1 MGVVLGKAA
10 HAQQAVHDAG
20 ALVAIDGAELA
31 VARGQIAVGL
41 ERVLV
46 DEDVERTVHGLHAV
60 FRVVQFHGGEHVL
73 RVVAVVAGGLPE
85 VGAGDVRGEDERV
98 AAAEILVAHPV
109 FHLFADEAALG
120 MPEDEAGAGELLNG
134 EQVELLAEQAMVAL
148 LGFFELVEVVVELLL
163 GVERRA
169 VDALE
174 LRVLLVAQPVGSGDV
189 EQLEGLDASGG
200 RDVRAAAEV
209 GELAG
214 LVDRDFFIGLGEL
227 LDEVALHE
235 VAFGL
240 EALQAFGAG
249 QKFARVGQVLLGE
262 LLHLLLDGGEVVGGE
277 GLLAVEVVEESVLG
291 GGAVAELGLGKE
303 FEDGGGHQ
311 VRGGVAED
319 FERFGI
325 ALGEQAEFD
334 VAVEGASEVDRA
346 AGLSPLVLGL
356 IWAARAAS
364 ARRGLMPRAMSR
376 AVVPEGTSLT
386 LPSGSFTWM
395 SSDMNCTYGCGL
407 HRCESSI
414 Q

>member
-1 MGVVLGKAA
+1 MLVVRVPGGKLDLVLVESVDAQDFEGEVDAADDLVFDLLGSAEDVGVVLGKAA

-31 VARGQIAVGL
+31 EAHGQIAVGL

-46 DEDVERTVHGLHAV
+46 DEDVERTVHGLHAI
-60 FRVVQFHGGEHVL
+60 FGVVQLHGGEHVL

-85 VGAGDVRGEDERV
+85 VGAGDVRSEDQRV
-98 AAAEILVAHPV
+98 AAAEVLVAHPV
-109 FHLFADEAALG
+109 FHLLADEAALG

-148 LGFFELVEVVVELLL
+148 LGLFELVEVVVELLL
-163 GVERRA
+163 GVERGA

-174 LRVLLVAQPVGSGDV
+174 LRVLFVAQPVGSGDV

-249 QKFARVGQVLLGE
+249 QKLARVGQVLLGE
-262 LLHLLLDGGEVVGGE
+262 LLHLLLDGFEVLGGE
-277 GLLAVEVVEESVLG
+277 GLLAIEVVEESVLG

-311 VRGGVAED
+311 VRGGVTED
-319 FERFGI
+319 FEGFGI

-334 VAVEGASEVDRA
+334 VAFDGRVRSTSW
-346 AGLSPLVLGL
+346 GLSPLDDGL
-356 IWAARAAS
+356 IW
-364 ARRGLMPRAMSR
+364 RRVRRRPGA
-376 AVVPEGTSLT
+376 G
-386 LPSGSFTWM
+386 
-395 SSDMNCTYGCGL
+395 
-407 HRCESSI
+407 
-414 Q
+414 

>member
-1 MGVVLGKAA
+1 MLRRLSACSSERSRQLPLIGASGVGLLVVRVPGGKLDLVLVESVDAQHFEREVDAADDFVFDLLGRAEDVGVVLGEAA

-73 RVVAVVAGGLPE
+73 RVVAGVAGGLPE
-85 VGAGDVRGEDERV
+85 VGAGDVRREDERV

-109 FHLFADEAALG
+109 FHLLADEAALG

-148 LGFFELVEVVVELLL
+148 LGFFELVEVVVEVFL
-163 GVERRA
+163 GVERGA

-174 LRVLLVAQPVGSGDV
+174 LRVLLVAQPVGAGDV

-214 LVDRDFFIGLGEL
+214 LVDRDLLVGLGEL

-240 EALQAFGAG
+240 EALEAFGAR
-249 QKFARVGQVLLGE
+249 QKFARVGQV
-262 LLHLLLDGGEVVGGE
+262 
-277 GLLAVEVVEESVLG
+277 VLWR
-291 GGAVAELGLGKE
+291 AP
-303 FEDGGGHQ
+303 
-311 VRGGVAED
+311 
-319 FERFGI
+319 
-325 ALGEQAEFD
+325 
-334 VAVEGASEVDRA
+334 ASSSR
-346 AGLSPLVLGL
+346 
-356 IWAARAAS
+356 W
-364 ARRGLMPRAMSR
+364 RRGRRA
-376 AVVPEGTSLT
+376 
-386 LPSGSFTWM
+386 
-395 SSDMNCTYGCGL
+395 
-407 HRCESSI
+407 
-414 Q
+414 